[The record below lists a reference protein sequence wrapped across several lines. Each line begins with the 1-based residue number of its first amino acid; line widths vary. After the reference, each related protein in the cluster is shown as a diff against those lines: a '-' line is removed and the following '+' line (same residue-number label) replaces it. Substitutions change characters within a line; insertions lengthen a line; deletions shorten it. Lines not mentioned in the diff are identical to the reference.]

1 MLLSACPNLTILVTS
16 REPLHLST
24 EREYPVLPLRAKDA
38 VTLFVE
44 RVRSAGVELSPDGN
58 VSEICHR
65 VDCLPLAIELAA
77 ARARVMSPR
86 TLLERFEQRLP
97 LLTGGARDLP
107 ERQRTLRST
116 ISWSYDMLA
125 PEEQR
130 LFARLAVFSSG
141 CTLEAAEEVC
151 EATLDT
157 LQSLVEKS
165 LLRHTNERFWMLE
178 TIREFAGERLERS
191 GEADVLRGLH
201 ARFFVELVDRRY
213 GDLRGR
219 DAALWLQRFEEEHD
233 NFRSVLAYLLDE
245 RDSARALH
253 LAGNLSRF
261 WMTRGHLSEGRR

>member
-44 RVRSAGVELSPDGN
+44 RVRSAGVELSPDGD

-116 ISWSYDMLA
+116 ISWSYECSARGASPLR
-125 PEEQR
+125 PPRCLLQR
-130 LFARLAVFSSG
+130 LP
-141 CTLEAAEEVC
+141 LEAAEEVC

-165 LLRHTNERFWMLE
+165 LLRHTNERFWMS
-178 TIREFAGERLERS
+178 RRS
-191 GEADVLRGLH
+191 GSSRASGSSGRVRRTSCAVSMRGSLSSWRTGDTGTCADATPPSGCSGLRRSTTTSGL
-201 ARFFVELVDRRY
+201 
-213 GDLRGR
+213 
-219 DAALWLQRFEEEHD
+219 
-233 NFRSVLAYLLDE
+233 SSPTSST
-245 RDSARALH
+245 SATRPVRCTSPETSRAS
-253 LAGNLSRF
+253 G
-261 WMTRGHLSEGRR
+261 